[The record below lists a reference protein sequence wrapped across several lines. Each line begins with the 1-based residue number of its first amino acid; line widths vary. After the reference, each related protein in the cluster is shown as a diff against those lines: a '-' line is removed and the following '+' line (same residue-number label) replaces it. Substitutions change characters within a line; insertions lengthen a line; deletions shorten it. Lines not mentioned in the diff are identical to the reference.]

1 MTRDREYIPGRLV
14 VILALLL
21 AGCGSSQ
28 ANRPA
33 TLAHP
38 PGDVMQAA
46 VGSRMVDRTNTAVTV
61 TSMVPKPRVD
71 GSRTEFVYLGLLGSD
86 PVGRS
91 TIRVRYADFRIAN
104 GVTIEPAE
112 HRAEVTLDLAQAR
125 VLEFKGWRIGVL
137 EATDASIRYEVIGS
151 PAP

>member
-1 MTRDREYIPGRLV
+1 MAGRLAV
-14 VILALLL
+14 VLALLL
-21 AGCGSSQ
+21 AACGSSQ
-28 ANRPA
+28 ASRPA
-33 TLAHP
+33 TPVHT
-38 PGDVMQAA
+38 PGDVVQAA

-61 TSMVPKPRVD
+61 TPMVPKPRVN

-91 TIRVRYADFRIAN
+91 TIRVRYAEYRIEN
-104 GVTIEPAE
+104 GVTIEPAGY
-112 HRAEVTLDLAQAR
+112 RAEVTLDLSQAR

>member
-1 MTRDREYIPGRLV
+1 MARSVAVTLV
-14 VILALLL
+14 LLL
-21 AGCGSSQ
+21 AACGSSQ

-33 TLAHP
+33 TLSHP

-46 VGSRMVDRTNTAVTV
+46 VGGPMVNRTSTAVTV
-61 TSMVPKPRVD
+61 TPMVPKARVD

-86 PVGRS
+86 PVGRN
-91 TIRVRYADFRIAN
+91 TVRVRYGEYRIAN
-104 GVTIEPAE
+104 GVEIEPPE
-112 HRAEVTLDLAQAR
+112 YRAEVTLDLAQAR

-137 EATDASIRYEVIGS
+137 EATDASIRYEVVGS